1 MTLYRNGH
9 LVVDLRY
16 PWGILGNSYKE
27 SPMIIRLSFLI
38 AMVLLSGCETMAR
51 HPRLTAFGGAIFVGS
66 VAATIEANRGDRRA
80 APAQD
85 HFCGCR
91 TQ

>member
-1 MTLYRNGH
+1 
-9 LVVDLRY
+9 
-16 PWGILGNSYKE
+16 
-27 SPMIIRLSFLI
+27 MIIRLSFLI
-38 AMVLLSGCETMAR
+38 ALLLLSGCETLAS
-51 HPRLTAFGGAIFVGS
+51 HPRLTAFGGAIIVGT

-80 APAQD
+80 ATVDP